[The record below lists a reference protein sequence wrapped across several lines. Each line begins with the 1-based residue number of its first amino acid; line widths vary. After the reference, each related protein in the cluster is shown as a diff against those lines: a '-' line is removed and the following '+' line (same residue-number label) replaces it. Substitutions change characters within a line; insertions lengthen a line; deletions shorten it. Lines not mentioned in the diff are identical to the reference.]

1 MQLTKLVEYFIPDE
15 VRDQSIND
23 YFRGRI
29 LVVSSAAA
37 FIALTGFFISR
48 GMLEGFGKPPSL
60 ILFAVVLVTAT
71 TPFLYRFTHS
81 VAIAG
86 SYLTMS
92 STLALAVFAFID
104 GGFYST
110 ALLWFPILPLFGVFF
125 SGLRY
130 GILVTVVLVLDL
142 MFMVYAHYIDIVPMN
157 IFSGTT
163 TLYLL
168 YFTSITA
175 VITILLL
182 LASLYLSWQKA
193 VQEGLLAANQAKN
206 EFLSGMSH
214 ELRTPLNSIMGFSEV
229 LERGYVG
236 NLSEKQL
243 AYVSHI
249 SSSGSHMLALVND
262 LLDVAKI
269 ESGDVDFNPT
279 SVNVHQLLSS
289 SAFMFQNDMTK
300 RSVNLTYRE
309 DKQLE
314 SLSCLLDEFKFKQI
328 LINLLSNAVK
338 FSPDRGHIVLEGKVD
353 SETLSVSVSDDGP
366 GIPTEYH
373 QRIFDRFFQID
384 NANNVSPGT
393 GLGLSIS
400 QYFAELHDGHIFVDQ
415 SNNNCGTKIT
425 VEVPLHITD
434 APA

>member
-1 MQLTKLVEYFIPDE
+1 MQLTKLVEYFIPNE
-15 VRDQSIND
+15 VRVQSIND

-29 LVVSSAAA
+29 LIVSSATA
-37 FIALTGFFISR
+37 FVALTGFFISR
-48 GMLEGFGKPPSL
+48 GILEGFDKPATL
-60 ILFAVVLVTAT
+60 ILLAVVLVTAT
-71 TPFLYRFTHS
+71 TPFLFRFTQS
-81 VAIAG
+81 VTIAG
-86 SYLTMS
+86 FYLTMS
-92 STLALAVFAFID
+92 STLVLTAFSFID

-130 GILVTVVLVLDL
+130 GVVVTTVLILDL
-142 MFMVYAHYIDIVPMN
+142 IFLVYAHHIDIVPMN

-163 TLYLL
+163 TLYFL
-168 YFTSITA
+168 YFASITA
-175 VITILLL
+175 VITILLF
-182 LASLYLSWQKA
+182 LASFYLSWQKA
-193 VQEGLLAANQAKN
+193 VQESLLEANQAKN

-236 NLSEKQL
+236 KLNEKQSE
-243 AYVSHI
+243 YVSHI
-249 SSSGSHMLALVND
+249 NARGSHMLALVND

-289 SAFMFQNDMTK
+289 SAFMFQNDVAK
-300 RSVNLTYRE
+300 KSVELSYQE

-328 LINLLSNAVK
+328 LINLLSNAVE
-338 FSPDRGHIVLEGKVD
+338 FSPDKGRIVLQGKVD
-353 SETLSVSVSDDGP
+353 NDTLSVSVSDEGP
-366 GIPTEYH
+366 GIPREYH
-373 QRIFDRFFQID
+373 QQIFDRFFQID
-384 NANNVSPGT
+384 GRDNVSPGT

-400 QYFAELHDGHIFVDQ
+400 QYFAELHEGRIFVDQ
-415 SNNNCGTKIT
+415 SDNNCGTKIT
-425 VEVPLHITD
+425 LEVPLRIAD
-434 APA
+434 VPA

>member
-1 MQLTKLVEYFIPDE
+1 M
-15 VRDQSIND
+15 
-23 YFRGRI
+23 
-29 LVVSSAAA
+29 
-37 FIALTGFFISR
+37 
-48 GMLEGFGKPPSL
+48 
-60 ILFAVVLVTAT
+60 
-71 TPFLYRFTHS
+71 
-81 VAIAG
+81 
-86 SYLTMS
+86 
-92 STLALAVFAFID
+92 
-104 GGFYST
+104 
-110 ALLWFPILPLFGVFF
+110 
-125 SGLRY
+125 
-130 GILVTVVLVLDL
+130 
-142 MFMVYAHYIDIVPMN
+142 IV
-157 IFSGTT
+157 
-163 TLYLL
+163 
-168 YFTSITA
+168 
-175 VITILLL
+175 ILLL

-193 VQEGLLAANQAKN
+193 VQESLLEANQAKN

-214 ELRTPLNSIMGFSEV
+214 ELRTPLNSIMGFSEI

-236 NLSEKQL
+236 KLNDKQSE
-243 AYVSHI
+243 YVSHI
-249 SSSGSHMLALVND
+249 NASGGHMLALVND

-289 SAFMFQNDMTK
+289 SAFMFQNGIIKKSIDL
-300 RSVNLTYRE
+300 SYRE
-309 DKQLE
+309 DKQFE

-353 SETLSVSVSDDGP
+353 NETLLVSVSDEGP
-366 GIPTEYH
+366 GIPREYH